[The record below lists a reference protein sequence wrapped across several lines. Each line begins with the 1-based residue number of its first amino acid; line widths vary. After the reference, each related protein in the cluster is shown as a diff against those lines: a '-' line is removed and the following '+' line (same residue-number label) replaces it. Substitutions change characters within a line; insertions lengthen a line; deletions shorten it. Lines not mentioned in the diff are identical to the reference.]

1 MQRRTLLRVNQP
13 ATSPSPDALL
23 VALGLVVRDR
33 RKELHMSQE
42 RLAERAHIHRT
53 YIADIERG
61 TRNIALRNV
70 ARLATALDLSLVDLF
85 TRIERVSAE
94 PDSP

>member
-1 MQRRTLLRVNQP
+1 LLGVSEP
-13 ATSPSPDALL
+13 PTPSSPDDLL
-23 VALGLVVRDR
+23 VALGIVVRDR

-61 TRNIALRNV
+61 TRNLALRNV
-70 ARLATALDLSLVDLF
+70 ARLAAALNISLVDLF
-85 TRIERVSAE
+85 TRIERIGLRH
-94 PDSP
+94 DSP